1 MYYKSILAS
10 VAMTPLMLAPASAQ
24 DVFDLGEIVI
34 SGSLSPVT
42 EGETGATVEIVEG
55 EDIATSDTSVI
66 NRLDRLPGVSSSAN
80 GGVGSSTTIRIRGLG
95 PSYVGV
101 RLDGI
106 DITDPA
112 SLSPQFNFGGLLS
125 SGIDRIEVLKGSQ
138 SALYGSE
145 AIAGVVNITSFRPT
159 ELGFSG
165 LSNLETGSYGTNI
178 GSASAGYSTDRGFV
192 ALSYGR
198 IVTEGFS
205 SRTQD
210 GPDADVTEDDG
221 FRQSTVNAT
230 GEYDLTDTLSMGAA
244 LFYRAGDLDY
254 DISRTNSEGRIQSE
268 EIGARVYAKL
278 NTGNVDST
286 FSYSYFDIE
295 RDVDGSIFRGTRRNL
310 AYLGTATVSNALVLN
325 FGADYTEE
333 DYRSNGIFATED
345 NTSVN
350 AELLYSPSDAID
362 ISAALR
368 FDDNST
374 FGGKTT
380 GRLAGVWRPTSDL
393 AFRGVI
399 GTGFRAPS
407 LNERFGPFGA
417 NLELQPEKSIS
428 FELGVEKTFS
438 QGFIKAT
445 FFQSDIDNLIGYE
458 NSYVQVPG
466 TSTSKGVELSGEY
479 SLSAA
484 TNFFGNYTYT
494 DARNADDTRLTRV
507 PRHDLVLGVDSAFS
521 DKFSGSLDIRY
532 VADALAS
539 SFAPADNK
547 VGTYTVVGASLAF
560 DLNDTT
566 QAYLRVENLF
576 DEDYEMAGGY
586 NTPGRSAFFGVR
598 ADF

>member
-210 GPDADVTEDDG
+210 GPDADGPPLDVLTADLLRRVFG
-221 FRQSTVNAT
+221 IRAFL
-230 GEYDLTDTLSMGAA
+230 DLTKNGL
-244 LFYRAGDLDY
+244 
-254 DISRTNSEGRIQSE
+254 
-268 EIGARVYAKL
+268 
-278 NTGNVDST
+278 
-286 FSYSYFDIE
+286 
-295 RDVDGSIFRGTRRNL
+295 IFQ
-310 AYLGTATVSNALVLN
+310 
-325 FGADYTEE
+325 
-333 DYRSNGIFATED
+333 
-345 NTSVN
+345 
-350 AELLYSPSDAID
+350 P
-362 ISAALR
+362 
-368 FDDNST
+368 
-374 FGGKTT
+374 
-380 GRLAGVWRPTSDL
+380 
-393 AFRGVI
+393 
-399 GTGFRAPS
+399 
-407 LNERFGPFGA
+407 
-417 NLELQPEKSIS
+417 LE
-428 FELGVEKTFS
+428 
-438 QGFIKAT
+438 
-445 FFQSDIDNLIGYE
+445 
-458 NSYVQVPG
+458 
-466 TSTSKGVELSGEY
+466 
-479 SLSAA
+479 
-484 TNFFGNYTYT
+484 
-494 DARNADDTRLTRV
+494 
-507 PRHDLVLGVDSAFS
+507 
-521 DKFSGSLDIRY
+521 
-532 VADALAS
+532 
-539 SFAPADNK
+539 
-547 VGTYTVVGASLAF
+547 VV
-560 DLNDTT
+560 T
-566 QAYLRVENLF
+566 
-576 DEDYEMAGGY
+576 
-586 NTPGRSAFFGVR
+586 
-598 ADF
+598 